1 MTHNLILSSDE
12 YMKVNKILDVS
23 GLECPL
29 PLLKTKLELSRM
41 SKDEIIQV
49 IASDPTSSEDFK
61 AFERISGN
69 VILNIERQ
77 KKNYVYFILKKND

>member
-1 MTHNLILSSDE
+1 
-12 YMKVNKILDVS
+12 MKVNKILDVS

-69 VILNIERQ
+69 VILNIARQ

>member
-1 MTHNLILSSDE
+1 
-12 YMKVNKILDVS
+12 MKINKILDVP

-49 IASDPTSSEDFK
+49 IASDPNSSEDFK